1 MSSHC
6 LFRFSVLN
14 VKALVKYNTQCCSVT
29 DRGSYNTANIAHKYI
44 SNRSQFQRDTTGSG
58 ACVILVGNKNDLW
71 QDREVATDFACQVGG
86 GQTVIKIGMLTNSN
100 IIFTLS
106 R

>member
-1 MSSHC
+1 MK
-6 LFRFSVLN
+6 LN
-14 VKALVKYNTQCCSVT
+14 NNTQFCSVT

-44 SNRSQFQRDTTGSG
+44 SNRSQYQRDTTGSG

-86 GQTVIKIGMLTNSN
+86 GQTVIEIVEC
-100 IIFTLS
+100 
-106 R
+106 